1 MQLVLDKVFLEKLIV
16 SGFVFFW
23 GFKIGRQNRECL
35 KRNTIFIPKD
45 IAKNVGISAGSYFLT
60 VKDHMLIITPL
71 PDPLWLA
78 LKGSK
83 FAETTVEEIERMSEE
98 EQEANMT

>member
-16 SGFVFFW
+16 SGFIFFRDS
-23 GFKIGRQNRECL
+23 KLVGRIVSVSRRTQ
-35 KRNTIFIPKD
+35 IYIPKD

-60 VKDHMLIITPL
+60 VKNHMLIITPL
-71 PDPLWLA
+71 PDPFWLA

-83 FAETTVEEIERMSEE
+83 YAETTVEEIERMSEE
-98 EQEANMT
+98 EQKANMT